1 MTTMDIRPRVLDF
14 ADDTGDQLRH
24 AANQYWFELGWHTTV
39 HGSQLVLELDDDLW
53 GLQMPAGLAV
63 ELVAVLRAAR
73 LSCPVIDLGDQQS
86 VVLIES
92 TERQESAPTF
102 AWPAGL
108 LPSGHRVALP
118 PSVTEHG
125 PVRWLTPHEPD
136 SSRRPGVRVVAE
148 ALARLT

>member
-1 MTTMDIRPRVLDF
+1 
-14 ADDTGDQLRH
+14 
-24 AANQYWFELGWHTTV
+24 
-39 HGSQLVLELDDDLW
+39 
-53 GLQMPAGLAV
+53 V

-92 TERQESAPTF
+92 TERQESTPSF

-108 LPSGHRVALP
+108 LPAGHRVPLP

-125 PVRWLTPHEPD
+125 PVRWLTPHEPNIAG
-136 SSRRPGVRVVAE
+136 RPGVRVVAE